1 MFLAVNPHYVNEEAY
16 SEEVEDFNDAEDA
29 AAQEQATRAP
39 NRRCKRYARHQY
51 KTARYVI
58 FRYVTHLTYRSVS
71 LPSSSSYIILEYVSN
86 ETVNRYVTQNLMIES
101 FRRNLVQKC
110 VSL

>member
-1 MFLAVNPHYVNEEAY
+1 
-16 SEEVEDFNDAEDA
+16 
-29 AAQEQATRAP
+29 
-39 NRRCKRYARHQY
+39 
-51 KTARYVI
+51 
-58 FRYVTHLTYRSVS
+58 LTYRSVS